1 MHRALTKI
9 NSVTVD
15 TETDPGLGCA
25 TSARLPNMWPV
36 AGNPVV
42 RAPQGNYGNGEVQPC
57 PDQDSNPRSTLTFV
71 RARCINHCAIKAFC
85 TCGTITGSGALKECH
100 KLVKIK
106 IKSKKSS
113 TIIFDS
119 VSQNIVNSPLAMFII
134 PYDSYG
140 TLVTDNVASY
150 SFHTRMYYKDT

>member
-1 MHRALTKI
+1 MQNALIAQWLMHRALTKI

-57 PDQDSNPRSTLTFV
+57 PGLEPTV
-71 RARCINHCAIKAFC
+71 
-85 TCGTITGSGALKECH
+85 
-100 KLVKIK
+100 
-106 IKSKKSS
+106 
-113 TIIFDS
+113 
-119 VSQNIVNSPLAMFII
+119 NIDICESAV
-134 PYDSYG
+134 
-140 TLVTDNVASY
+140 
-150 SFHTRMYYKDT
+150 H